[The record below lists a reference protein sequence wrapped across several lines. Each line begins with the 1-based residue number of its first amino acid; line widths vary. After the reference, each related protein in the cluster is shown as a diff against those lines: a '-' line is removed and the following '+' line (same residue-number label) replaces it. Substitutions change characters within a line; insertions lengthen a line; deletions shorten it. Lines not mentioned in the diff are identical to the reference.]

1 VMITKGFGG
10 GIQVV
15 ATFIPIIGFLFLFLS
30 ALEDSG
36 YMSRAAFVMD
46 RFMRM
51 IGLPGKSFVP
61 MIVGFGCNVPAIMAT
76 RTLENQ
82 RDRILTNLM
91 NPFMSCGARLPVYAL
106 FAAAFFPV
114 GGQNIVFGLYLLGIA
129 VAVLTGLIMRHTL
142 FKGEASPFIMELP
155 AYHMPT
161 LRGVFTRTWD
171 RLKSFLINAGRIIVP
186 MVLVLNFLN
195 AWGTDGSFGQENSNQ
210 SVLSEIGKTL
220 TPLFKPMGIEKDN
233 WPATVGVFTGV
244 LAKEAVVGTLDA
256 LYSQLS
262 SPDSGLVDKAPFVF
276 SVALMAALQTI
287 PDNLNA
293 VADHLLDPLG
303 LNIGTVDDMAVAADE
318 QKVKTNTFAAMQQ
331 RYDGKVGAFAY
342 LLFILLYAPCV
353 AATAAIHRET
363 NTGWTVFV
371 VFWTTGIA
379 YMTATVFYQAMTYE
393 RHPDYSLM
401 WISGLISAFVMVIV
415 ALWLTGKQGMAKQVQ
430 ESVNDII

>member
-1 VMITKGFGG
+1 
-10 GIQVV
+10 
-15 ATFIPIIGFLFLFLS
+15 
-30 ALEDSG
+30 
-36 YMSRAAFVMD
+36 
-46 RFMRM
+46 
-51 IGLPGKSFVP
+51 
-61 MIVGFGCNVPAIMAT
+61 
-76 RTLENQ
+76 
-82 RDRILTNLM
+82 
-91 NPFMSCGARLPVYAL
+91 
-106 FAAAFFPV
+106 
-114 GGQNIVFGLYLLGIA
+114 
-129 VAVLTGLIMRHTL
+129 
-142 FKGEASPFIMELP
+142 MELP

-262 SPDSGLVDKAPFVF
+262 SADKSSVDQAPFKL
-276 SVALMAALQTI
+276 SDALLAALQTI
-287 PDNLNA
+287 PNNLSA
-293 VADHLLDPLG
+293 VADNLLDPLG
-303 LNIGTVDDMAVAADE
+303 LNIGTVDDMTVAADE

-363 NTGWTVFV
+363 NTGWTIFV

-401 WISGLISAFVMVIV
+401 WITGLISVFVMVIV
-415 ALWLTGKQGMAKQVQ
+415 ALWLTGKQAMAKQAQ